1 LGIIGH
7 TNQTVKPLDAYD
19 KAYETGVFFTDSD
32 TEWWLFSPV
41 PKRKIAK
48 NVSNGNELSRYNAK
62 SIVINYKY
70 RHGTEQD
77 FGFQE
82 DSGIGKDICLNQ

>member
-1 LGIIGH
+1 
-7 TNQTVKPLDAYD
+7 VKPLDAYD

-62 SIVINYKY
+62 SIVLTTNT
-70 RHGTEQD
+70 GTVQSRISASRKIQVLEKI
-77 FGFQE
+77 
-82 DSGIGKDICLNQ
+82 SA